1 MPINNGSRGPTNNTK
16 LYLINMT
23 AGITLSDKQG
33 NVLLGRENIP
43 LLSVISHNKNTEL
56 FMNLRV
62 SQSSPFPL
70 GDYVIRYTVTD
81 VPSGKSFK
89 IVKNVVIAGTSGSS
103 STLAVSPETAG
114 GKRPLLAANQ
124 NNTSNNNTSLQSTQ
138 APCPYGL
145 PRQINGVCPII
156 PEAP

>member
-1 MPINNGSRGPTNNTK
+1 
-16 LYLINMT
+16 
-23 AGITLSDKQG
+23 
-33 NVLLGRENIP
+33 
-43 LLSVISHNKNTEL
+43 
-56 FMNLRV
+56 MNLRV
-62 SQSSPFPL
+62 TQSSPFPL
-70 GDYVIRYTVTD
+70 GDYVIRYTVTV

-103 STLAVSPETAG
+103 NTLAASPETAG

-138 APCPYGL
+138 VPCPYGL

>member
-1 MPINNGSRGPTNNTK
+1 MPVSDGDGGPTNNTK

-23 AGITLSDKQG
+23 AGIILSDKQG
-33 NVLLGRENIP
+33 NILLGRENIP

-62 SQSSPFPL
+62 TQSSPFPP
-70 GDYVIRYTVTD
+70 GDYVVIYTVTD

-89 IVKNVVIAGTSGSS
+89 IVKNIVIAGTSGSS
-103 STLAVSPETAG
+103 NTLAAPETGG
-114 GKRPLLAANQ
+114 GKRPLLAANK
-124 NNTSNNNTSLQSTQ
+124 NNTNNNNTSLQSTQ

-145 PRQINGVCPII
+145 PRELNGVCPII